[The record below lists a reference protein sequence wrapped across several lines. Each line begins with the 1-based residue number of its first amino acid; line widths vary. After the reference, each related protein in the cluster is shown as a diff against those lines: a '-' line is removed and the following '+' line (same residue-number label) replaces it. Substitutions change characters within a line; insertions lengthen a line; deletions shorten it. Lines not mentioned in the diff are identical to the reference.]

1 LTKRRVKSGIDR
13 FIAVAD
19 DRLDGTP
26 LAVML
31 DVDGTLAPI
40 APTPEQAV
48 VPNDTRD
55 TLRRL
60 LALRGVVVALV
71 SGRSATDAWRIAGV
85 EGVWVIGNH
94 GFELRTPDGQLSPV
108 EVVRPFED
116 KIAEAAHQL
125 SAVEPVVPGAIVENK
140 RWTMSVHY
148 RLVDP
153 SEVDALLERA
163 RAVARTLGLRVT
175 EGKKI
180 IELRPPVDVHKGTA
194 TLSLAQHLGA
204 MAPDAS
210 ILYAGDDRTDEDAI
224 ALLRE
229 HSPRAV
235 TIHVSGANESLG
247 GTRAEVVLNST
258 DEVRE
263 ALELIVARRSRGAS
277 GDTTAGR

>member
-1 LTKRRVKSGIDR
+1 LTARRVMSGIDR

-26 LAVML
+26 LAVLL

-48 VPNDTRD
+48 VPDDTRE

-60 LALRGVVVALV
+60 AAMPGVVLALV
-71 SGRSATDAWRIAGV
+71 SGRSAADAWRMAGV
-85 EGVWVIGNH
+85 EGAWVIGNH

-108 EVVRPFED
+108 DVVRPYED

-153 SEVDALLERA
+153 SEVDALIERA
-163 RAVARTLGLRVT
+163 HDVARTLGLRVT

-180 IELRPPVDVHKGTA
+180 VELRPPVDVNKGTA
-194 TLSLAQHLGA
+194 SLSLAEHVGA
-204 MAPDAS
+204 ARPEAS
-210 ILYAGDDRTDEDAI
+210 LLYAGDDRTDEDAI
-224 ALLRE
+224 AVLRE
-229 HSPRAV
+229 HIPRAV
-235 TIHVSGANESLG
+235 TVHVTGANERLG

-263 ALELIVARRSRGAS
+263 VLDLIVARRSRG
-277 GDTTAGR
+277 

>member
-13 FIAVAD
+13 FIAVAH

-48 VPNDTRD
+48 VPDETRD

-60 LALRGVVVALV
+60 VALPGVVVALV
-71 SGRSATDAWRIAGV
+71 SGRSAADAWRMAGV
-85 EGVWVIGNH
+85 EGAWVIGNH
-94 GFELRTPDGQLSPV
+94 GFELRTPDGQLSPID
-108 EVVRPFED
+108 VVRPFED

-140 RWTMSVHY
+140 RWTLSVHY

-153 SEVDALLERA
+153 SEVKALVDRA
-163 RAVARTLGLRVT
+163 REVARTLGLRLT

-180 IELRPPVDVHKGTA
+180 VELRPPVDVHKGTA
-194 TLSLAQHLGA
+194 TWSLAQHLGA
-204 MAPDAS
+204 TGPDAS

-224 ALLRE
+224 AILRE

-235 TIHVSGANESLG
+235 TIHVSGANEGLG

-263 ALELIVARRSRGAS
+263 ALDLVVARRSRA
-277 GDTTAGR
+277 